1 MGRLLNGLDKILDDN
16 FFDELIRLDIDEN
29 DCSPTLNEF
38 LGLQSENYD
47 VLLNQIYIKDFK
59 KEVNNNIHYNL
70 VMVRLYSLIL
80 SLFFDKALIKS
91 SENIDLSDDYI
102 FDELHLNLDTKLL
115 GV

>member
-38 LGLQSENYD
+38 LGLQSEDYD
-47 VLLNQIYIKDFK
+47 VLLNQIYMKDFK
-59 KEVNNNIHYNL
+59 EKINNNIYFD
-70 VMVRLYSLIL
+70 VVIMKLYSLIL
-80 SLFFDKALIKS
+80 SLFFDKILIKS
-91 SENIDLSDDYI
+91 SENIDL
-102 FDELHLNLDTKLL
+102 FDNYVNELHSDTKLL